1 MRVKSRWGGMLLGA
15 VSLVVLSGCVT
26 MAAHDRLKARN
37 RTLAAEKESLA
48 QELFDSRSGHDVFK
62 SRVGLC
68 ERELATK
75 GELIANLQSENELL
89 EGVRKMCLTELERMG
104 QKQLG
109 DITIV
114 GPKLPEPLNNA
125 LKAFAR
131 QQPELV
137 EFDENRGTMKWKA
150 DLLFALGSDTVKASS
165 QESLRRFAE
174 VLNSPAAKG
183 FEVVVVGH
191 TDDRPIV
198 RPETKAHHPTN
209 WHLSAHRAI
218 AVAQALQRYKY
229 DPVRIGIMGY
239 GPYRPVADNSSEA
252 GAAQNRRV
260 EVYVIPK
267 GSLVTGSADASVR
280 SSKRAVVSSKPTP

>member
-1 MRVKSRWGGMLLGA
+1 MGVNGKVGGMALVA
-15 VSLVVLSGCVT
+15 VGLFVLSGCVS
-26 MAAHDRLKARN
+26 MAEHDRLRARN

-48 QELFDSRSGHDVFK
+48 QELFDSRSGNDSFK
-62 SRVGLC
+62 SSVSLC

-75 GELIANLQSENELL
+75 GELVANLQSENELL

-109 DITIV
+109 NITIV
-114 GPKLPEPLNNA
+114 GPKLPGPLNNA

-131 QQPELV
+131 AQPELV

-150 DLLFALGSDTVKASS
+150 DLLFALGSDSVRASS
-165 QESLRRFAE
+165 QESLRRFTE
-174 VLNSPAAKG
+174 VLNSSAAKG

-191 TDDRPIV
+191 TDNRPIV
-198 RPETKAHHPTN
+198 RAETKAQHPTN

-218 AVAQALQRYKY
+218 AVAKSLQRFNYKA
-229 DPVRIGIMGY
+229 DRIGVMGY
-239 GPYRPVADNSSEA
+239 GSYRPAADNSSEA

-260 EVYVIPK
+260 EVYLIPR
-267 GSLVTGSADASVR
+267 GSLVQSSAAASSR
-280 SSKRAVVSSKPTP
+280 